1 MDCIE
6 AQSTIS
12 AALDRSPVDGAIL
25 EEVKAHCKTCP
36 NCGAFVRALSAAKR
50 SPLPEPPEDLPDR
63 IMAAVRAEAQ
73 SNLLSHR
80 TAAEKTTAS
89 EEAAAS
95 TPASRPE
102 GIATRGLAL
111 ILAPTS
117 RRQLLIWGSAAA
129 VLLVLAGVA
138 TVNGVRQITGV
149 DSSTSNMLAV
159 GSAGSAGGPSSA
171 SPEVAGDAAKTATGP
186 AADAGATPGSGTSNH
201 TASSFSFVTISGTVY
216 RLSGPATV
224 TKDQLKQIGTANT
237 TMATNGQPKDR
248 TVFAGADP
256 ARVFL
261 EDDAGKLYA
270 FDRVVRVFRSITYQQ
285 QASAIPLFGTWPSLP
300 AQITAPASADG
311 SPIFVEEGTDG
322 AGVKIYRLA
331 VSSASLGIG
340 VAPGTAAGDP
350 AAGNPNWTWWA
361 PIR

>member
-25 EEVKAHCKTCP
+25 EEVKAHCKTCR

-73 SNLLSHR
+73 SNMLADNR
-80 TAAEKTTAS
+80 AEERAATS
-89 EEAAAS
+89 VEAAAS

-102 GIATRGLAL
+102 GIAARGLAL

-149 DSSTSNMLAV
+149 DSSTSSMLAV

-171 SPEVAGDAAKTATGP
+171 SPEVAGGGAKTATGT
-186 AADAGATPGSGTSNH
+186 AADAGGSTSSQ
-201 TASSFSFVTISGTVY
+201 TASGFSFVTISGTVY

-237 TMATNGQPKDR
+237 TMATSGQPKDR